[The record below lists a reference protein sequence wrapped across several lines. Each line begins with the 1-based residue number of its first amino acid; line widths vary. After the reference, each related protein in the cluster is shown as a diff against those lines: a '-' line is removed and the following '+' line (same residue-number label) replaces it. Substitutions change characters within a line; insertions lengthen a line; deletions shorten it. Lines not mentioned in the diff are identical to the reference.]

1 MLFRSAPIATQT
13 SSTFTGGAY
22 DKMPPKQRREEISK
36 DIQFQREQRAED
48 IKDTRKSLESSGD
61 LVEQAKNQY
70 ANGTLLAEA
79 SNKHAKGFG
88 LLRQDPGAAQAFLN
102 FLNNGIRVGNF
113 QASIPIE
120 DTMRKNLPPETQDAI
135 QMVESTLNRI
145 SIEQASKMKG
155 SVSNYEDKMVKS
167 VYGTPENSAKFINYI
182 GNRLRIE
189 GKFKEDYQNA
199 FYEANKKTGILKRD
213 FDMTIGKELRSE
225 YVDAIEMLAKN
236 TLNSMI
242 GVKK

>member
-1 MLFRSAPIATQT
+1 MLFRS
-13 SSTFTGGAY
+13 
-22 DKMPPKQRREEISK
+22 
-36 DIQFQREQRAED
+36 
-48 IKDTRKSLESSGD
+48 
-61 LVEQAKNQY
+61 
-70 ANGTLLAEA
+70 
-79 SNKHAKGFG
+79 
-88 LLRQDPGAAQAFLN
+88 
-102 FLNNGIRVGNF
+102 
-113 QASIPIE
+113 
-120 DTMRKNLPPETQDAI
+120 
-135 QMVESTLNRI
+135 RI

-236 TLNSMI
+236 TLSSMI